1 MISVED
7 LSVTYG
13 DLRALDDVSLDIAD
27 GEFVTVVGPSGC
39 GKTTLLRTIGG
50 LESPTAGRV
59 RVDGDPPEIAQS
71 DARLGFV
78 FQDHTLLPWK
88 SALENV
94 TFLRRM
100 AGKDAD
106 PAGARDLLAT
116 TGLDG
121 FEDARPAELSG
132 GMKQRVA
139 IARAI
144 HLGADVLLMDEPFGE
159 LDEITRD
166 EMSVEILRLWRE
178 NRKTVVFV
186 THSVPEAVFL
196 GDRCLVVSGAPAVD
210 GPATGNGTSG
220 RIVGEFDIDLPRPR
234 DESVF
239 GSEAFGRQVARVRA
253 ALHDDG

>member
-1 MISVED
+1 MIRVEN
-7 LSVTYG
+7 LSVSYG

-27 GEFVTVVGPSGC
+27 GEFVTIVGPSGC

-50 LESPTAGRV
+50 LESPTTGRV
-59 RVDGDPPEIAQS
+59 SIDGDPPEVAQA

-100 AGKDAD
+100 AGKDSD
-106 PAGARDLLAT
+106 PAGARELLAT

-196 GDRCLVVSGAPAVD
+196 GDRCLVVAGAPAD
-210 GPATGNGTSG
+210 GHAATGNGDPG
-220 RIVGEFDIDLPRPR
+220 RIVAEFDIDLPRPR

-239 GSEAFGRQVARVRA
+239 GSEAFGRQVAQVRG
-253 ALHDDG
+253 ALHDDA

>member
-1 MISVED
+1 MIHAEN
-7 LSVTYG
+7 LSVSYG
-13 DLRALDDVSLDIAD
+13 DLRALADVDLDVAD

-50 LESPTAGRV
+50 LEEPTTGEV
-59 RVDGDPPEIAQS
+59 TVDGDPPAVAQS
-71 DARLGFV
+71 AARLGFV
-78 FQDHTLLPWK
+78 FQEHTLLPWK
-88 SALENV
+88 TAIENV

-100 AGKDAD
+100 AGKDPD
-106 PAGARDLLAT
+106 PAGARELLAT

-121 FEDARPAELSG
+121 FEDARPSELSG

-196 GDRCLVVSGAPAVD
+196 GDRCLVVAADADGEPAADGAP
-210 GPATGNGTSG
+210 G
-220 RIVGEFDIDLPRPR
+220 RVVAEFDIDLPRPR

-239 GSEAFGRQVARVRA
+239 GSEAFGAQVARVRG
-253 ALHDDG
+253 ALHGDT